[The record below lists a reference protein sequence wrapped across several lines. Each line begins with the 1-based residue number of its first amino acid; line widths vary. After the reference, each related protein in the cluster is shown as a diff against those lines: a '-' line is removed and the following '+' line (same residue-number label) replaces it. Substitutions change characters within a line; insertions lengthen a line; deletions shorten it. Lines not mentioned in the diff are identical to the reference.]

1 MTKINVCT
9 LLIYD
14 LNPWIFS
21 TLPPH
26 FYFERRTFYAILCW
40 WKDKKKK
47 SKKTSRNAQS
57 MNEKTKIIE
66 RKKNPTLLNQ
76 LLAIPFFTVICI
88 TYYNLEAIYDSF
100 YFNKSRSLENEHD
113 NNFEQCSVFFL
124 RVIRP
129 EQGVFM

>member
-40 WKDKKKK
+40 WKDKKNQKK
-47 SKKTSRNAQS
+47 SRNAQS
-57 MNEKTKIIE
+57 MIGKTKIIE

-100 YFNKSRSLENEHD
+100 YFNKSRSLEKEHD

-129 EQGVFM
+129 EQGV

>member
-1 MTKINVCT
+1 M
-9 LLIYD
+9 
-14 LNPWIFS
+14 S
-21 TLPPH
+21 
-26 FYFERRTFYAILCW
+26 
-40 WKDKKKK
+40 
-47 SKKTSRNAQS
+47 
-57 MNEKTKIIE
+57 EKTKIIE

-100 YFNKSRSLENEHD
+100 YFNKSRSLEKEHD

>member
-1 MTKINVCT
+1 MTKISVCT

-40 WKDKKKK
+40 WKDKKIQKNIAK
-47 SKKTSRNAQS
+47 CSKHERK
-57 MNEKTKIIE
+57 NEKYWEKKI
-66 RKKNPTLLNQ
+66 PLCLNQ

-113 NNFEQCSVFFL
+113 NNFEQCRVFFL
-124 RVIRP
+124 CVIRP
-129 EQGVFM
+129 EQGVYTAK

>member
-1 MTKINVCT
+1 MI
-9 LLIYD
+9 
-14 LNPWIFS
+14 S
-21 TLPPH
+21 THGFFPH
-26 FYFERRTFYAILCW
+26 FHPIFTLKDERSTPFCADE
-40 WKDKKKK
+40 KTKKKK
-47 SKKTSRNAQS
+47 KSRNAQS
-57 MNEKTKIIE
+57 MSEKTKIIE
-66 RKKNPTLLNQ
+66 RKTNPTLLNQ